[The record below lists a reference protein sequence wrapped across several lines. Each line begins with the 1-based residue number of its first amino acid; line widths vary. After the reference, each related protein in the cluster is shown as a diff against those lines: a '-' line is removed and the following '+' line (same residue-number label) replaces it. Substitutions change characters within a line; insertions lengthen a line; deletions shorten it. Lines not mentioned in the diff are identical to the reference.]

1 MLMRVPAFFVLA
13 AAGALGCRSV
23 GVPSA
28 GAGLSGAALDSA
40 EALAAFRDNIDAIH
54 KRDRARYLASYVQ
67 TDRLAR
73 NGVSGLERG
82 WEGWSA
88 RRDSTFPDT
97 LVARELRVVPV
108 SPGVVY
114 GTYRYQVTQA
124 GSTTAG
130 ISERV
135 LVRTPD
141 GWRIA
146 VSTAFPVGAPA
157 GAPR

>member
-1 MLMRVPAFFVLA
+1 
-13 AAGALGCRSV
+13 
-23 GVPSA
+23 VPSA

-130 ISERV
+130 ISERGARAHPRRV
-135 LVRTPD
+135 AHRREHRLPGGRPR
-141 GWRIA
+141 GGPA
-146 VSTAFPVGAPA
+146 VTARAT
-157 GAPR
+157 